1 MSSHMNHLVMETIRE
16 VMVENQRPLM
26 DLKPETRILAET
38 SLDSLDLAI
47 VVLKMEEK
55 TKKDP
60 FKQGF
65 IFFTT
70 VQELAK
76 LYEG

>member
-1 MSSHMNHLVMETIRE
+1 MPSIMNDLVIETIRE
-16 VMVENQRPLM
+16 VMIENQRTLSE
-26 DLKPETRILAET
+26 LKPQTHILAET

-47 VVLKMEEK
+47 VVVKLEEK
-55 TKKDP
+55 TGKDP

>member
-1 MSSHMNHLVMETIRE
+1 MSSSMSDLVIDTIRE
-16 VMVENQRPLM
+16 VMVENQRAVTE
-26 DLKPETRILAET
+26 LKPETQILAET

-47 VVLKMEEK
+47 VVVKMEIK
-55 TKKDP
+55 TGKDP

-70 VQELAK
+70 IQELAK
-76 LYEG
+76 LYEE

>member
-1 MSSHMNHLVMETIRE
+1 MSSSMNDLVIDTIRE
-16 VMVENQRPLM
+16 VMAENQRSVT
-26 DLKPETRILAET
+26 DLKPETQILAGT

-47 VVLKMEEK
+47 VVVKMEIK
-55 TKKDP
+55 TGKDP

-65 IFFTT
+65 IFFST

-76 LYEG
+76 LYE